1 MKTLTKCWISEHTC
15 NGIIIINIRVLAT
28 NGKQRK
34 WTVNTDTTKYWIW
47 MQCTNFQK
55 LNRMQKLE
63 VRSSTVVTLSLS
75 LAFSLALSRSIPL
88 FYSIVVLL
96 NITSD
101 ALQWINE
108 RRCCTEA
115 AASAQYILHNV
126 HNVKWTNGA

>member
-1 MKTLTKCWISEHTC
+1 MRTRMKTLTKCWISEHTC

-34 WTVNTDTTKYWIW
+34 WTVNTDTTKYWTW
-47 MQCTNFQK
+47 MQCTNIQK

-63 VRSSTVVTLSLS
+63 VRSSTVVTLV
-75 LAFSLALSRSIPL
+75 LSRSIPL

-101 ALQWINE
+101 ALQWIKG

-126 HNVKWTNGA
+126 HNVEWTNGA